1 MKYKLISPINKS
13 YSIQQQIL
21 TNRGIPINELDH
33 YLHTTDEDVNPPEAL
48 G

>member
-1 MKYKLISPINKS
+1 MKYKLISPINKN